1 MPPKTPIT
9 LVTGSLGSG
18 KTTLLKRIIEA
29 SDQRLAVLMNEFGE
43 IGIDSRVIKAENFYM
58 IELTGGCVC
67 CELTGEFEAAVRE
80 LLQTVSPERIV
91 VEATGVAESDALVYE
106 VEDNLPQMRLDGV
119 ICLVDAYT
127 SIRFPEFG
135 YVGRTQ
141 LEAAD
146 LILLNKTD
154 LVTDEEAASVEG
166 EIRRFNDTAAILRT
180 VRGKVA
186 MDLLFGPNLAQPSG
200 SPGRRVFS
208 PAEHRHGEEFQSVV
222 FAAEGLFKMDCFKDA
237 VDRLPDKVLR
247 AKGFLCTPAGTYL
260 FNYVAGKWE
269 LEEFPA
275 ERADRTL
282 LVFIGKGLAAEE
294 AGIVDRLRRCEA

>member
-18 KTTLLKRIIEA
+18 KTTLLKHIIA
-29 SDQRLAVLMNEFGE
+29 AADQRLAVLMNEFGE
-43 IGIDSRVIKAENFYM
+43 IAIDSRIIQAENFYM

-106 VEDNLPQMRLDGV
+106 VEDNLPEVRLDGV

-135 YVGRTQ
+135 YVGRSQ

-154 LVTDEEAASVEG
+154 LATAEEAAAVER
-166 EIRRFNDTAAILRT
+166 EVRRFNDTAAIIRT
-180 VRGKVA
+180 VRGNV
-186 MDLLFGPNLAQPSG
+186 DPELLFGPDLGRASG
-200 SPGRRVFS
+200 RPGRRVIS
-208 PAEHRHGEEFQSVV
+208 HEEHRHGDEFQSFV
-222 FAAEGLFKMDCFKDA
+222 FAADGAFRLDCFKEAAGD
-237 VDRLPDKVLR
+237 LPDTVLR
-247 AKGFLCTPAGTYL
+247 AKGFLRTPSGTYL
-260 FNYVAGKWE
+260 FNYVAGRWE
-269 LEEFPA
+269 LEEFP
-275 ERADRTL
+275 ADRTL
-282 LVFIGKGLAAEE
+282 LVFIGRGLSAAE
-294 AGIVDRLRRCEA
+294 AGIIDRLRRCEVR